1 MDMAMKHCEI
11 CGERFTPDARTRGFQ
26 KTCAQASCRRARKRR
41 ADQAWRAK
49 NPGYS
54 AGRAGKT
61 RTWARGYPD
70 YWRQY
75 RAAHPDYVERNRKQ
89 SRERIRRS
97 RLVFAKQ
104 DAIRRD
110 PVGYLEGL
118 RPRPLFAKQDAMAAS
133 LDGILVYLAARE
145 AFAKPNDMASDRPA
159 VAS

>member
-11 CGERFTPDARTRGFQ
+11 CGAPFTPDPRTRRFQ
-26 KTCAQASCRRARKRR
+26 KVCDQVSCRRARKRR
-41 ADQAWRAK
+41 ADQAWRVK

-54 AGRAGKT
+54 VGRAGKT
-61 RTWARGYPD
+61 RAWAKAYPD

-75 RAAHPDYVERNRKQ
+75 RAAHPDYVQKN
-89 SRERIRRS
+89 RERSRDRMRRS
-97 RLVFAKQ
+97 RLLFAKQ

-145 AFAKPNDMASDRPA
+145 AFAKPNDMASAPSV